1 MASNSNLN
9 NLPNN
14 LVPKTNS
21 IFDDY
26 ILTDEV
32 LGNGANGNVIACI
45 HKATKAKYA
54 LKVITSKHTKKTKRL
69 K

>member
-1 MASNSNLN
+1 MASELN
-9 NLPNN
+9 AITN

-26 ILTDEV
+26 IITDEV
-32 LGNGANGNVIACI
+32 LGVGVNGKVLACI

-54 LKVITSKHTKKTKRL
+54 LKVIKAL
-69 K
+69 KE